1 MSQLSESKTMEVS
14 IYGKSYIIPNSSTI
28 MEELLLPS
36 FLNRICWEELLLD
49 KAIRKSELFF
59 CKRLKE
65 ISHIYAYIFDVIKT
79 ARYNFCMFCTEHYS
93 ESFIVDGE
101 DSDWLRTQSLVNS
114 LMWYNLSFDQ
124 VLQIVYLYYGLFKY
138 NKKLPN
144 KEFETENIDNILERC
159 RWGVLENNKNEIDS
173 ELYKVL
179 LNLKSKREKI
189 NDWTVKFKH
198 RGNLLKSNDKEE
210 FYLKVKSNRDI
221 GRTDRSDIIYDSS
234 CTQPLIPIA
243 DIIESLKDYHTA
255 LIGTL
260 NLMCK
265 AFNLIKDS

>member
-1 MSQLSESKTMEVS
+1 MDKA
-14 IYGKSYIIPNSSTI
+14 KDIILKEFPLPNF
-28 MEELLLPS
+28 LHD
-36 FLNRICWEELLLD
+36 LNREEMITFASISNGPIAVVTLQEVFHLYDYLYD
-49 KAIRKSELFF
+49 TIR
-59 CKRLKE
+59 
-65 ISHIYAYIFDVIKT
+65 T
-79 ARYNFCMFCTEHYS
+79 ARYDYYMFCQQEFPNNFILEDEDEKWIRLHY
-93 ESFIVDGE
+93 
-101 DSDWLRTQSLVNS
+101 LVNS

-138 NKKLPN
+138 DKKLPN

>member
-1 MSQLSESKTMEVS
+1 MIVP
-14 IYGKSYIIPNSSTI
+14 IFGKSYIIPNSNAI
-28 MEELLLPS
+28 VEELFLPS
-36 FLNRICWEELLLD
+36 FLNRICWEEILLD
-49 KAIRKSELFF
+49 KAIRKSQTSF

-65 ISHIYAYIFDVIKT
+65 ISHICAYIYDVIKT

-101 DSDWLRTQSLVNS
+101 DSDWLRTQYLVNS

-138 NKKLPN
+138 DHKLLN

-159 RWGVLENNKNEIDS
+159 RWGVLENNKNKIDS
-173 ELYKVL
+173 ELYKVIL
-179 LNLKSKREKI
+179 DLKSKREKI

-198 RGNLLKSNDKEE
+198 RGNLLKSNDEE
-210 FYLKVKSNRDI
+210 DFFLKVKSNRDI
-221 GRTDRSDIIYDSS
+221 DKTGRGDIIYDSS
-234 CTQPLIPIA
+234 RTQSSIPIT
-243 DIIESLKDYHTA
+243 DIIESLKDYHKV
-255 LIGTL
+255 LIETL
-260 NLMCK
+260 NFMCK